1 MTSGR
6 ATHTAASSE
15 WYTPIYIID
24 AAREALGGTIDLDP
38 ASNRIAQSRI
48 LAREWCGLDHDDP
61 EMRDG
66 LRMLRGHHETIW
78 CNPPSPPRE
87 WWAELSAEH
96 VQRGTQV
103 VYMAYSIE
111 QLQQIQRWA
120 PMPRGSLVC
129 VPSQRVRYD
138 TPAHDRAAVL
148 ERRARVAGRESLRA
162 VRLLRDAERLRSMP
176 ADALVSGDAPAH
188 ASAIIG
194 MGVDEGRFRR
204 AFSKIG
210 MVLR

>member
-1 MTSGR
+1 MTAGR

-15 WYTPIYIID
+15 WYTPTPIVD

-38 ASNRIAQSRI
+38 ASNKIAQARI
-48 LAREWCGLDHDDP
+48 QAREWCGLDHDEQ

-66 LRMLRGHHETIW
+66 LRMLRGHHERIW
-78 CNPPSPPRE
+78 CNPPSPPKE
-87 WWAELSAEH
+87 WWTELSDEYIR
-96 VQRGTQV
+96 RGTRV

-120 PMPRGSLVC
+120 PMPRSLVC

-148 ERRARVAGRESLRA
+148 ERRALQASSEAARARLLYQAAELRA
-162 VRLLRDAERLRSMP
+162 MP

-188 ASAIIG
+188 ASAIVG
-194 MGVDEGRFRR
+194 MGVDETLFRR

-210 MVLR
+210 MVMK